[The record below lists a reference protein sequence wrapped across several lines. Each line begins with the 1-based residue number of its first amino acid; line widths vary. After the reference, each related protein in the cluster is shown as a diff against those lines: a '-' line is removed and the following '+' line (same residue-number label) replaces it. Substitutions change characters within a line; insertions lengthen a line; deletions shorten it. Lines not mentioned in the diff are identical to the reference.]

1 MKKLIPAARVR
12 PGISAAKRLYGIL
25 SRLHDEMLKA
35 EADAAEE
42 LKGIAREQRASARNL
57 IHYLALRK
65 HDLRTLQ
72 RDLAELG
79 LSSLGRCEAHTLASV
94 DSVVIALRALLGL
107 DQASPLPVPPVNH
120 RSGPLRLDSHA
131 STLFGAAPANRLAR
145 IMVTLP
151 SEAASDPQL
160 IDSLFRAGM
169 DLARINCAHDDATV
183 WRAMIGHL
191 RQASRRHRHPCR
203 ILMDLAGPKL
213 RTGPIAPG
221 DQVVSWRPQR
231 DHRGRVV
238 HPAWVAL
245 IPTHVKSLAK
255 GSSQAEGSSPPEN
268 VSQTEDNFPSGVL
281 APPECAAVISV
292 ASQLIELGRPGDVI
306 ELMDARAK
314 RRRLTVIH
322 GDGNRL
328 ILEATTTAYVQPGT
342 RLRLMR
348 KGKAIS
354 SANLGELPPLEQP
367 LILMLGDHLQVTA
380 AQEPGQPAQ
389 RDAAGQLSAP
399 ARIPCSMP
407 EVLAEVR
414 PGERIWLDDG
424 KIGGVVRIATADM
437 LTVEITQV
445 KASGAR
451 LRADKGINLP
461 DSSLTLPC
469 LDADDLANLHF
480 ACRHADLVGLS
491 FIRRPQDIDELIT
504 GMGTAKKRPGII
516 LKVETPQAFTDLSG
530 ILLRALDAG
539 PIGVMVARGDL
550 AVEVGFARIAE
561 VQEEILWL
569 CEAAHVPVIWGTQV
583 LESLAKKGLATRAEV
598 TDAAMSVR
606 AECVMLNKGPY
617 VVNAV
622 SFLDDVLT
630 RMQGHQSKKQ
640 TLLRSLAVSH
650 RPTRAR

>member
-1 MKKLIPAARVR
+1 
-12 PGISAAKRLYGIL
+12 
-25 SRLHDEMLKA
+25 
-35 EADAAEE
+35 
-42 LKGIAREQRASARNL
+42 
-57 IHYLALRK
+57 
-65 HDLRTLQ
+65 
-72 RDLAELG
+72 
-79 LSSLGRCEAHTLASV
+79 
-94 DSVVIALRALLGL
+94 
-107 DQASPLPVPPVNH
+107 
-120 RSGPLRLDSHA
+120 
-131 STLFGAAPANRLAR
+131 
-145 IMVTLP
+145 
-151 SEAASDPQL
+151 
-160 IDSLFRAGM
+160 
-169 DLARINCAHDDATV
+169 
-183 WRAMIGHL
+183 
-191 RQASRRHRHPCR
+191 
-203 ILMDLAGPKL
+203 
-213 RTGPIAPG
+213 
-221 DQVVSWRPQR
+221 
-231 DHRGRVV
+231 
-238 HPAWVAL
+238 
-245 IPTHVKSLAK
+245 
-255 GSSQAEGSSPPEN
+255 
-268 VSQTEDNFPSGVL
+268 
-281 APPECAAVISV
+281 
-292 ASQLIELGRPGDVI
+292 
-306 ELMDARAK
+306 MDARAK

-322 GDGNRL
+322 GDGKRL
-328 ILEATTTAYVQPGT
+328 IVEATTTAYVQPGT

-348 KGKAIS
+348 KGKTIS
-354 SANLGELPPLEQP
+354 SANLGALPPIEQQ

-414 PGERIWLDDG
+414 PGERIWFDDG

-469 LDADDLANLHF
+469 LDADDLADLHF

-516 LKVETPQAFTDLSG
+516 LKVETPQAFADLSG
-530 ILLRALDAG
+530 ILLRALNAG

-650 RPTRAR
+650 RPTRVR